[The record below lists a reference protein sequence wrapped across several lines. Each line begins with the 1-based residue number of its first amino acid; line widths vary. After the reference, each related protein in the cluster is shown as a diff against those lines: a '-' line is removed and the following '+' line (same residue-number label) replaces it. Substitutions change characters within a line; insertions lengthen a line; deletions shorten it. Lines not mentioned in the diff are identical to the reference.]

1 MDLNAYVLLLVAV
14 VIGAVGQLL
23 LKHGMSRRPGF
34 RLRDLPE
41 LVRDFSIFGGFC
53 CYGFATLLYFHV
65 LAHLDLALAYPTV
78 SLGYVIVIVMS
89 RVLFEEPVTLARWGA
104 VVIICIGVAL
114 VGLGSG

>member
-1 MDLNAYVLLLVAV
+1 
-14 VIGAVGQLL
+14 
-23 LKHGMSRRPGF
+23 
-34 RLRDLPE
+34 
-41 LVRDFSIFGGFC
+41 
-53 CYGFATLLYFHV
+53 
-65 LAHLDLALAYPTV
+65 V